1 MLKKHSSGLEKI
13 SDEDGLYRTIH
24 PLWIK
29 DKGITSA
36 AFKQRPPLDSRLVG
50 RHSLDL
56 SVDIARLTTPEK
68 VLLSHSGYGIG
79 IITASFVL
87 NLKLVIYHAPEPS
100 NYAHAIV
107 FGKITGSMA
116 KLIARSAK
124 LLRYEEVFSPILP
137 QGQ

>member
-1 MLKKHSSGLEKI
+1 MLKKHSSGPEEIK
-13 SDEDGLYRTIH
+13 DEDRLLRRI
-24 PLWIK
+24 PPIWIK
-29 DKGITSA
+29 DGGVSSA
-36 AFKQRPPLDSRLVG
+36 AFKQRPP
-50 RHSLDL
+50 LDL

-68 VLLSHSGYGIG
+68 VLLSHPGYGIG

-87 NLKLVIYHAPEPS
+87 NLKLVIFHAPEPS

-116 KLIARSAK
+116 KIIARSAK